1 VDKHSQ
7 FKTLGETVQTL
18 RLASIWNVPPFEMTA
33 GTLIMIGLLT
43 RPAAFIASGE
53 MAVAYFKV
61 HILWSFF
68 PIVNHGELPVLF
80 CFIFLYFAVV
90 GAGEWSLDRLL
101 FASKRRFDQRFISV
115 RSAQPRSAS

>member
-1 VDKHSQ
+1 
-7 FKTLGETVQTL
+7 
-18 RLASIWNVPPFEMTA
+18 
-33 GTLIMIGLLT
+33 MIGLLT

-61 HILWSFF
+61 HILRSFF

-90 GAGEWSLDRLL
+90 GAGEWALDRLL